1 MNVEYINNCCIR
13 SGPFFT
19 FQYIVFLFVK
29 AKAPRWLLR
38 SRFVAITKDFGVMLI
53 CENDPYPLSYCLQ
66 ESFITVCVNY
76 RYVILYRYYFAYIC
90 CHLIFTRNDD
100 KKDQRQGEPKQS
112 SKSIEIFEDE
122 EDDQSVPMVFHISFM
137 ILCLIYNYFGYYFG
151 FDTKPTI

>member
-1 MNVEYINNCCIR
+1 MASKQILKELKDLQKDPPTSC
-13 SGPFFT
+13 SAGGFFEST
-19 FQYIVFLFVK
+19 SDESRW

-38 SRFVAITKDFGVMLI
+38 SRFVAITEDFGVMLI
-53 CENDPYPLSYCLQ
+53 CEKDPYPLSYCLQ

-76 RYVILYRYYFAYIC
+76 RYVFKMLYVILYRYYFAYIC

-122 EDDQSVPMVFHISFM
+122 EDDQSVPM
-137 ILCLIYNYFGYYFG
+137 FG